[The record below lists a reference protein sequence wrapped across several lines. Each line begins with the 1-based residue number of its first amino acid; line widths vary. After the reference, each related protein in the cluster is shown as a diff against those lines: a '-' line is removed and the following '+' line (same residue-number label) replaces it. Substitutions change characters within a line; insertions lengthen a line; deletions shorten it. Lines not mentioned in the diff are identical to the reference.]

1 MHKVI
6 EVETLENFKL
16 LLTFSDQQKR
26 LFDATEYL
34 NKGVFVKLRNKTLF
48 NQAYVQW
55 DTVCWP
61 GDLDISPDTLYIKS
75 KPLDELTA

>member
-6 EVETLENFKL
+6 EVEVLENFKL

-26 LFDATEYL
+26 IFDATEYL
-34 NKGVFVKLRNKTLF
+34 NKGVFIKLRNGTVF

-61 GDLDISPDTLYIKS
+61 GELDISPDTLYIKS
-75 KPLDELTA
+75 KPIDELAA